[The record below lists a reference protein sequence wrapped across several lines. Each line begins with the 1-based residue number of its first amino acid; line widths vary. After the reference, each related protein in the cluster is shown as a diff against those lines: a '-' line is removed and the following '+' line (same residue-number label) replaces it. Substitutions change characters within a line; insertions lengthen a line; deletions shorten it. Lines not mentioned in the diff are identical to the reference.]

1 MLCRGRYGRLLK
13 YLRLLLALDTVV
25 IAVSAAAVVVVAT
38 NAKAPLR
45 HELNTL
51 DIKLLL
57 RLNNA
62 TDDIK

>member
-1 MLCRGRYGRLLK
+1 ML
-13 YLRLLLALDTVV
+13 APDTV
-25 IAVSAAAVVVVAT
+25 AVGVVVAAAPSAVVVVVAT

-51 DIKLLL
+51 DMKLLL